1 MGEVF
6 ILFFML
12 FAIAG
17 LGFWIWALI
26 DVIKNEPENGSER
39 LTWILVVALVGW
51 IGALIY
57 VLVRRPT
64 RIRMLGR

>member
-6 ILFFML
+6 ILFFLL
-12 FAIAG
+12 FAVAG

-51 IGALIY
+51 IGALVY